1 MRHRTSSR
9 WCEKSGACGRTSPR
23 DQVIAAYGGFTRI
36 DLKGSHDR
44 GELDTCYAKQ
54 IRRTRTTPG
63 FLLHQIFRDGFRGC
77 ARTSEDN
84 AARGEGAEY
93 YASAWRL
100 GGVHGHNTPTFR
112 LRSWS
117 LAARKLPNQ
126 VVSNSEITNG
136 NIDEIYDLEPSSGA
150 LGETAGGRGGT
161 YLCCSWYRRSG
172 IGRQG

>member
-1 MRHRTSSR
+1 MVRETGIRPHV
-9 WCEKSGACGRTSPR
+9 APV
-23 DQVIAAYGGFTRI
+23 QVSAAYGGFTRI

-84 AARGEGAEY
+84 AARGERAEY